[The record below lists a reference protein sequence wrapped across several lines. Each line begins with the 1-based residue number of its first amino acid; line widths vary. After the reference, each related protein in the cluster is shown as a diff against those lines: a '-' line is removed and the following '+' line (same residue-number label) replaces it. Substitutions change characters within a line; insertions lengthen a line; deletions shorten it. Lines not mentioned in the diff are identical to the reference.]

1 MNPHKIKALS
11 AAVPRYTSYPTAPHF
26 SPDVDAESY
35 ETWLKTL
42 PVDEPLS
49 IYMHIPF
56 CDSLCWY
63 CGCNTKMVKRYDPV
77 SSYVDVLIDEV
88 ISVSSCATFDHD
100 VSHVHWGGGSPSI
113 LAPNDMMRLSL
124 TTRACFNWRDDV
136 EFAVEIDP
144 RYIDDGRINAFVDA
158 GVTRVSFGVQDFNP
172 KVQAAINRAQSFV
185 ETKAVVDR
193 FRQAGIQ
200 SINIDLVYG
209 LPHQTRDS
217 VAQTIDQVLT
227 LSPDR
232 IALFG
237 YAHLP
242 ARLAHQRLIEDA
254 ALPGPIE
261 RLAQSKRAAS
271 DIIKHGYVRV
281 GLDHF
286 AKPTDTLATRPVKRN
301 FQGYSSDDAKS
312 LIGFGASAIGQFA
325 QGYVQNAVP
334 VAEYTRRVRERGL
347 ATARGV
353 VLSQEDRA
361 RALVINRL
369 MCELSFPSKELRSQ
383 FGDIA
388 DVLIKEAD
396 Q

>member
-1 MNPHKIKALS
+1 MMVVS
-11 AAVPRYTSYPTAPHF
+11 T
-26 SPDVDAESY
+26 
-35 ETWLKTL
+35 
-42 PVDEPLS
+42 PLS
-49 IYMHIPF
+49 TQASRASRLACKISI
-56 CDSLCWY
+56 
-63 CGCNTKMVKRYDPV
+63 KRFRQR
-77 SSYVDVLIDEV
+77 STE
-88 ISVSSCATFDHD
+88 
-100 VSHVHWGGGSPSI
+100 
-113 LAPNDMMRLSL
+113 
-124 TTRACFNWRDDV
+124 
-136 EFAVEIDP
+136 
-144 RYIDDGRINAFVDA
+144 
-158 GVTRVSFGVQDFNP
+158 
-172 KVQAAINRAQSFV
+172 AQSFV
-185 ETKAVVDR
+185 ETKAVVER

-217 VAQTIDQVLT
+217 VAQTVDQVLT

-261 RLAQSKRAAS
+261 RLAQSKTAAS

-353 VLSQEDRA
+353 LLSQEDRA

-396 Q
+396 QLLKTDCDGLLEMDEDSFRVSEKGRPFVRSICAHFDSYLADHKAKYSTGI